1 VRRIEKGDGSMNW
14 SIACNVDDHFV
25 ARLLGEY
32 SMSPE
37 MGRSVA
43 NDQKVLKYF
52 LELGFLNPIFV
63 TLMFDQNNILV
74 LNCALE
80 LHNFK

>member
-1 VRRIEKGDGSMNW
+1 VRRIEKGDRSMNW

-52 LELGFLNPIFV
+52 LELRFLDPVLV

-74 LNCALE
+74 LNCALD